1 MWTPLHIQHS
11 VSYIFLGLNTYLPHV
26 LYDLYF
32 LPSWFYFLSNLVHVV
47 YEKTKMVH
55 VSNFL
60 SKTNVQPRHPTG
72 VGVHA
77 RHLSP

>member
-32 LPSWFYFLSNLVHVV
+32 LTSQFHFLSNLVSVV
-47 YEKTKMVH
+47 YEKTEIVPP
-55 VSNFL
+55 SYFPF
-60 SKTNVQPRHPTG
+60 KTNVQPRHPTG